1 MIIVLFTQD
10 YIHDAEIWGGGM
22 EKGMGGG
29 TPMVVM
35 EIITISTTYSW
46 SVIDGNIY
54 VPPLPPTHTSFIL

>member
-1 MIIVLFTQD
+1 MMQK
-10 YIHDAEIWGGGM
+10 YGGGEGWM
-22 EKGMGGG
+22 EKGTGGG

-54 VPPLPPTHTSFIL
+54 VPPLPPHTH